1 METYLYNIIRDKEK
15 GFIAGIIKAI
25 LFFLSLAYGMSV
37 RLVSFFCLLKPISFN
52 CTVISVGN
60 ITWGGTGKTPLVE
73 YIACL
78 LKEHGHKV
86 AILSRG
92 YKRETG
98 SGSISACSSLG
109 DEPYMLEK
117 ALKDIPIV
125 VDSNRVRAAR
135 LALSMYSPDTII
147 LDDGFQQWKIKK
159 DLEILVID
167 AGNPFGSSHLIPRG
181 ILREPLSSLKRP
193 DIFVLTKADFAL
205 GIERL
210 RDYLSVINPR
220 AQIAESIHL
229 PVSFYKV
236 GQPQE
241 NFNPDKFK
249 AISAASISAIG
260 DPDSFKNL
268 LKKLGIN
275 ILMSFDF
282 EDHYSYRESDIKD
295 IIGKVRKCGFDT
307 IVTTEK
313 DSVKLTPF
321 ISYFNDNMIQ
331 VFVLRIKIKITKN
344 EEDFRNRLFSLYPL

>member
-1 METYLYNIIRDKEK
+1 MKTYLYNIIRDKEK
-15 GFIAGIIKAI
+15 GFVPAIIKAI
-25 LFFLSLAYGMSV
+25 LFSLSLAYNMSV
-37 RLVSFFCLLKPISFN
+37 RLVSFFYLLKPISLN

-86 AILSRG
+86 VILSRG
-92 YKRETG
+92 YKKETG
-98 SGSISACSSLG
+98 SGNVSACLRLG

-117 ALKDIPIV
+117 VLGDIPV
-125 VDSNRVRAAR
+125 LVDSNRVRAAR
-135 LALSMYSPDTII
+135 FALSRYYPDTII

-159 DLEILVID
+159 DLEILVVD
-167 AGNPFGSSHLIPRG
+167 AGNPFGNSHLIPRG

-193 DIFVLTKADFAL
+193 DIFVMTKTDLAS
-205 GIERL
+205 GIEEL
-210 RDYLSVINPR
+210 KDCLSRINPR

-229 PVSFYKV
+229 PVSFYKA

-249 AISAASISAIG
+249 AKSVAAISAIG
-260 DPDSFKNL
+260 DPDSFKEL

-275 ILMSFDF
+275 ILMDFDF
-282 EDHYSYRESDIKD
+282 RDHYFYKESDIKG
-295 IIGKVRKCGFDT
+295 IAGKVRKCGLDT

-313 DSVKLTPF
+313 DSVKLAPF
-321 ISYFNDNMIQ
+321 ISYFNENMIQ

-344 EEDFRNRLFSLYPL
+344 EEEFHNRLFSLYPL